1 LGAPMAKENEPDE
14 TTLHNRLEKLSSAIE
29 AQRTRSPS
37 QTERDAADLAGKSA
51 GQAMNLGFRVLTE
64 LVASVVVGA
73 LIGWQFD
80 EWFKTSPFL
89 LILFLMFGIA
99 AGFWNVYR
107 IAVPPDRNR
116 KRGAGSTDQD
126 RRGNE

>member
-1 LGAPMAKENEPDE
+1 MADKNEQDE
-14 TTLHNRLEKLSSAIE
+14 TALHNRLEKLSGEIK
-29 AQRTRSPS
+29 AQRNGSQS
-37 QTERDAADLAGKSA
+37 QTERDAADLAGKSV

-64 LVASVVVGA
+64 LVAGVVVGG

-80 EWFKTSPFL
+80 AWFKTSPFL

-116 KRGAGSTDQD
+116 KRASGSTDQD
-126 RRGNE
+126 GNE